1 MGSSVW
7 TPASFACMRG
17 GREGDLPTPQP
28 KIASY
33 QFRRCST
40 SHPDLF
46 LCARMYVL
54 LTTRRLP
61 GVLRR
66 NSAWCSVF
74 VPVDDKA
81 AETEH
86 EMEDCLSKEYPSVLK
101 VIQEARQTQLQPQQ
115 PISSLRPED
124 RVYVREIG
132 SMSGRSSLRH
142 GDRVYVT
149 EIESTSQRS
158 SLRPGDRVQ
167 RTPQQFSRQKKRK
180 KKENEIK
187 SNCTTQFQPSF

>member
-142 GDRVYVT
+142 GDRV
-149 EIESTSQRS
+149 
-158 SLRPGDRVQ
+158 Q

-187 SNCTTQFQPSF
+187 SN